1 MLTQMIT
8 ETLLGAL
15 TGYVTNHTAI
25 RSLFQPGGVIAVSYT
40 HLDVYKRQVEYG
52 LIDEVGSIHEAM
64 HKLNAL
70 INEREAACHD

>member
-25 RSLFQPGGVIAVSYT
+25 RSLFQPGGVIEHTRDDFASGIKTAV
-40 HLDVYKRQVEYG
+40 R
-52 LIDEVGSIHEAM
+52 IAA
-64 HKLNAL
+64 NAASP
-70 INEREAACHD
+70 E